1 MSQKE
6 VIIVVPGAKYIQSKI
21 LFFQKFVLFFY
32 RLVNIKNPV
41 YKNYIKDWEPYLKKD
56 DRKIVLLDWD
66 QGLAPWSLWLAKVM
80 LKMQIFKH
88 LEEGYTVNLMGF
100 SLGGEI
106 VINTINEYKDK
117 EINKVVLICSVNT
130 DNTMDKTVTKF
141 LNIYSPHDLLAT
153 IAIKVFAPV
162 HGGSVMQGDSVKN
175 ISVDKFGHDN
185 FCINDV
191 IENGAYKGKR
201 ITDLIN
207 EFLDK

>member
-1 MSQKE
+1 MPQKE

-21 LFFQKFVLFFY
+21 LFVQKFVLFFY

-56 DRKIVLLDWD
+56 NRKIVLLDWD
-66 QGLAPWSLWLAKVM
+66 QGLAPWSLWLAKLM
-80 LKMQIFKH
+80 LKVQIFKH
-88 LEEGYTVNLMGF
+88 LNEGHTVNLMGF

-106 VINTINEYKDK
+106 VINTINEYKDG
-117 EINKVVLICSVNT
+117 EINKVVLVCSVNT
-130 DNTMDKTVTKF
+130 DNTMDKNITKF

-175 ISVDKFGHDN
+175 ISIDNFGHDN
-185 FCINDV
+185 FCINDM
-191 IENGAYKGKR
+191 IENGTYKGKR
-201 ITDLIN
+201 ITDFIN
-207 EFLDK
+207 EFFDK

>member
-6 VIIVVPGAKYIQSKI
+6 IIIVVPGAKYIQSKI

-88 LEEGYTVNLMGF
+88 LEEGYIVNLMGF

-106 VINTINEYKDK
+106 VINTVNDYKDGK
-117 EINKVVLICSVNT
+117 INKVILICSVNT
-130 DNTMDKTVTKF
+130 NNTINKTTTKF
-141 LNIYSPHDLLAT
+141 LNIYSPFDLLAK

-162 HGGSVMQGDSVKN
+162 HGGSVLKGNEVKN
-175 ISVDKFGHDN
+175 ISIDKFGHDN

-191 IENGAYKGKR
+191 IENGEYKGKR